1 MRTNISLNL
10 KTKINMKTVTIQA
23 DFITLNAFKAYEAE
37 CLQKMNFSRNPD
49 EAQFWENQKLEIR
62 KQSDTLRQELI
73 KDEQIINF

>member
-1 MRTNISLNL
+1 
-10 KTKINMKTVTIQA
+10 MKTVTIQA

-62 KQSDTLRQELI
+62 KQADALRQELI
-73 KDEQIINF
+73 KDEENLIF